1 MPSFCSAVTIEIL
14 YTDASGVGFKDNEPL
29 TEEQR
34 SLLEET
40 GNNAQT
46 LGQARKNALEYAIG
60 LLENKL
66 TSSNAIRVEV
76 SFSSLG
82 QNVLAS
88 AGPKYITY
96 FSSAPNIGYATA
108 LAENIR
114 STQLIDSTEAHIE
127 VFFGEYN
134 AFDYGLHEE
143 GSSSL
148 DTIDFATV
156 AIHEIIHGLG
166 FFSFLESDG
175 SFHKPPNRQAQATTI
190 YDLQM
195 YSEREGDFII
205 NLTQGERS
213 QSATSNTDLLWD
225 GTGRPQGNT
234 ACSYASR
241 MTELK
246 PDGAVSDGKPQLYS
260 PTSFSNGSSIS
271 HVSIGARDIM
281 EPFYPLPRDLD
292 LSMGMLK
299 DIGWNVQ
306 YDGFPPDCAPTG
318 ITVTPSRI
326 VTTELGGEAT
336 FTVSLD
342 SEPASNVRIPLRVSD
357 PSEATISTNSLL
369 FTTQNWSSAQ
379 AVNIRGVNDYE
390 TDGSQPYRIELGEA
404 VSSDRFYNGYDPQ
417 DILGTNEEGLIVSPT
432 TVNVNEGGRETFT
445 VKLNAQP
452 SENVTV
458 NVSVDENNSDVTV
471 NPSNLVFT
479 TSDYGDAQTVT
490 VSAAQDEDAE
500 DETAILSIR
509 ITGGGQDLVVN
520 IKDDDEKGLIVSPTT
535 VNVNEGGRETFTVKL
550 NAQPSENVTVN
561 VSVDENNSDV
571 TVNPSNLVFTTS
583 NYGDAQ
589 TVTVSAAQ
597 DEDEEDETA
606 ILSIG
611 ITGGGQ
617 DFVINT
623 AVVNVTVKDSA
634 PSSSGGGGGCAI
646 ATTNS
651 SAENIFKN
659 GLLNWVLIVFASLS
673 AILVRRY
680 SSRKD
685 FTRPGFKRDS

>member
-1 MPSFCSAVTIEIL
+1 MPSFCAAVTIEIL

-205 NLTQGERS
+205 NLTQGERR

-432 TVNVNEGGRETFT
+432 TVNLNEGGRETFT

-458 NVSVDENNSDVTV
+458 NVSADNSDVTV

-535 VNVNEGGRETFTVKL
+535 VNVNEGSRETFTVKL

-597 DEDEEDETA
+597 DEDAEDETA

-685 FTRPGFKRDS
+685 FTRLGFKRDS